1 MVGSYRYGSF
11 VVLLQVVTE
20 EELREAT
27 VLHHRRCR
35 WFGCCFLCVSAQ
47 DTLDR
52 SLLGNDAIKVLVLT
66 VDALQPAVAF
76 AVRVDAVSQPSA
88 DLLEGRGLPIRLLGS
103 EAFKFRVTRVEG
115 NCFH

>member
-1 MVGSYRYGSF
+1 VVLWSVLASL
-11 VVLLQVVTE
+11 VLLQVIAE

-35 WFGCCFLCVSAQ
+35 WFWGCCFSVSAQ

-52 SLLGNDAIKVLVLT
+52 SFLGNYLLEVLALT

-76 AVRVDAVSQPSA
+76 AVRVDAISEPSA
-88 DLLEGRGLPIRLLGS
+88 DLL
-103 EAFKFRVTRVEG
+103 
-115 NCFH
+115 